1 MRPMKINRR
10 GFISLGLGA
19 SAGLTL
25 SPLPWKL
32 LDDISIWTQ
41 NWPWVPVPKAGV
53 VSTHDSICTLCPGGC
68 GITARR
74 IDERLVFVAGQES
87 HPLNAGGICP
97 LGLSGPQLLYTPNR
111 VMSPMMKV
119 DGGFQPISWSSAI
132 STLVSHLKELKQQ
145 QSPQGLVCLAGSG
158 EGTVSALLQRFL
170 TAFGSPNFIPSA
182 TIDDAWELL
191 TGQLAGSRFIPGYD
205 LEKADTILSFGCD
218 LTEGWGSP
226 IRTMR
231 ACSSW
236 KENGAKLI
244 QVQSRLSDTA
254 ATADRWIAVNP
265 DTEADLALAIC
276 RTMAETAR
284 GQSHIDAAD
293 PGFRNQLQLMIQ
305 SSPTL
310 EQAERTTGVD
320 GVVIQQLADVFA
332 GSKRPLALCREGVDR
347 SPVASREML
356 AVLALN
362 AVAGNIDQPGGLHRI
377 KKVPYINWP
386 EIRSGD
392 VAGSGWSG
400 VNLAGPLPSPDAFF
414 KTIAEEPDIPLGI
427 LLVSDCNPCY
437 DLAASDRVN
446 RAIGKIPLVV
456 SFSEYWN
463 ETALAANLI
472 LPTHSYLE
480 RYQDFPV
487 YAGLTEPQLGLSQP
501 VSKQLFDTRYTGD
514 TLLETSRQLGG
525 ATGRAFPWKTY
536 EACLKE
542 TLSDQW
548 DDLKGR
554 GWVNLSRPP
563 ITSDNSVPYSHSA
576 NGNPDIEIPAGDAQW
591 PLMMLT
597 RRSMRLSNS
606 LVGTSPFMLKSV
618 PDTVLKGKTGLVD
631 VNPQTAEKL
640 NLVEGDM
647 ARLIT
652 PEAEAAVMI
661 HLDDGTMPGTVVI
674 SRGLGHA
681 AFGEYLDG
689 RGVNASR
696 LLQPVL
702 DPLTGQNISRTV
714 RARLMPV

>member
-1 MRPMKINRR
+1 M
-10 GFISLGLGA
+10 GLGA

-25 SPLPWKL
+25 TPLPWKL

-53 VSTHDSICTLCPGGC
+53 VSIHDSICTLCPGGC

-74 IDERLVFVAGQES
+74 IDERLVFVAGQEN

-119 DGGFQPISWSSAI
+119 DGAFQPISWNAAI

-145 QSPQGLVCLAGSG
+145 QLPQGLACLAGSG
-158 EGTVSALLQRFL
+158 QGTVSALLQRFL

-182 TIDDAWELL
+182 SIDDAWELL
-191 TGQLAGSRFIPGYD
+191 TGQLTGSRFIPGYD
-205 LEKADTILSFGCD
+205 LERADTILSFGCD

-231 ACSSW
+231 ACSGW
-236 KENGAKLI
+236 KENGAKLVQI
-244 QVQSRLSDTA
+244 QSRLSDTA
-254 ATADRWIAVNP
+254 ATADRWIAINP
-265 DTEADLALAIC
+265 GTEADLALAIC
-276 RTMAETAR
+276 RTVAETAR
-284 GQSHIDAAD
+284 GQSHISAIDS
-293 PGFRNQLQLMIQ
+293 GFRHQLQAIIKPGP
-305 SSPTL
+305 SL
-310 EQAERTTGVD
+310 EQAEGITGVD
-320 GVVIQQLADVFA
+320 AQVIQQLADDFV
-332 GSKRPLALCREGVDR
+332 GSKRPLALCREGADR

-362 AVAGNIDQPGGLHRI
+362 AVAGNIDRPGGLHRI
-377 KKVPYINWP
+377 KRVPYINWP
-386 EIRSGD
+386 EIRRDD
-392 VAGSGWSG
+392 VAGSGWPG
-400 VNLAGPLPSPDAFF
+400 ENLAGPLPSPDAFF
-414 KTIAEEPDIPLGI
+414 KTIAEEPDSPVGI

-437 DLAASDRVN
+437 DLAASDRIK
-446 RAIGKIPLVV
+446 RGIGKIPLVV

-472 LPTHSYLE
+472 LPNHSYLE

-487 YAGLTEPQLGLSQP
+487 YAGLTEPRLGLSRP

-514 TLLETSRQLGG
+514 AILETARQLWGT
-525 ATGRAFPWKTY
+525 AGRAFPWKTY
-536 EACLKE
+536 EECLKE

-554 GWVNLSRPP
+554 GWINLPRPP
-563 ITSDNSVPYSHSA
+563 ITSDNAATISYSVFSNA
-576 NGNPDIEIPAGDAQW
+576 DIETSAGEVHKY
-591 PLMMLT
+591 PLMILT
-597 RRSMRLSNS
+597 RSSMRLNNS
-606 LVGTSPFMLKSV
+606 AVGTSPFMMKSV
-618 PDTVLKGKTGLVD
+618 SDTVLKGKKGVVD

-640 NLVEGDM
+640 NMTEGDM

-661 HLDDGTMPGTVVI
+661 HLDDGTMPDTVVI
-674 SRGLGHA
+674 SQGLGHA